1 VLTPSDQE
9 QLDSNTIYASGHV
22 SQLLSDEFFQQQLE
36 SKMQLTQVN
45 TSCSRITGGNI
56 ESSSRQVYWCTNGS
70 NGIGDAVSE
79 HTSDDVSTDWGDDAC
94 NDRVLNRVNIESSH
108 RDCFAGTITPLYTS
122 SKVFCTILACM
133 T

>member
-9 QLDSNTIYASGHV
+9 QMDANTTHASGHIIPV
-22 SQLLSDEFFQQQLE
+22 SVTRREQNAGVRPCL
-36 SKMQLTQVN
+36 
-45 TSCSRITGGNI
+45 SRITGGNI
-56 ESSSRQVYWCTNGS
+56 ESSSRQVYRCTNGS

-94 NDRVLNRVNIESSH
+94 YDRVFNRVNIESSH